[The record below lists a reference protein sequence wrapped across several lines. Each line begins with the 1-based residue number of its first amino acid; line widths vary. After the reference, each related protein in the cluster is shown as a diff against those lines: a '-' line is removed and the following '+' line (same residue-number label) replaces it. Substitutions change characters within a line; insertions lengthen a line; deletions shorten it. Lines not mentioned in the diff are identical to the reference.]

1 MLTFEGIIYF
11 LCVLTSSLCAWLLMQ
26 AYRRQRQNLLM
37 WSALAFCLLASNNLL
52 VFVDLIVLPDIDLS
66 PARSLTA
73 LAAGI
78 VLLYGFIWEV
88 E

>member
-1 MLTFEGIIYF
+1 MLTFEAIIYF
-11 LCVLTSSLCAWLLMQ
+11 LCVLTGSLCAWLLMG
-26 AYRRQRQNLLM
+26 AYRRQGQRLLM
-37 WSALAFCLLASNNLL
+37 WSALSFCLLALNNLL
-52 VFVDLIVLPDIDLS
+52 VFIDLILLPDIDLS
-66 PARSLTA
+66 PGRSLTA